1 MEDCGA
7 RQRAHR
13 QAYQTREKVGVESS
27 GHEGHHAHTHH
38 AGQTEVIRSLLEA
51 GDHCGCWSPDKGDHH
66 HAVAPDFILRGFIVV
81 SGLFWPGDLAQI
93 S

>member
-27 GHEGHHAHTHH
+27 GHEGHHADTDHT
-38 AGQTEVIRSLLEA
+38 GQTEGIQSLLEEVVI
-51 GDHCGCWSPDKGDHH
+51 SDKC
-66 HAVAPDFILRGFIVV
+66 
-81 SGLFWPGDLAQI
+81 
-93 S
+93 